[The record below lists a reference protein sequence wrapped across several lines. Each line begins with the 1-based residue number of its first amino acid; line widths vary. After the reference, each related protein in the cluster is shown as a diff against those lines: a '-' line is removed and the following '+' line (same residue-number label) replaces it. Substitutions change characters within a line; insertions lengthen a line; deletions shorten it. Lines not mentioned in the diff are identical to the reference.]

1 MTKNK
6 KNIGM
11 IALFVVLALLIVF
24 GVLYFAGVF
33 DKKPVE
39 VEPVEVVEKEPE
51 AIGNITG
58 IDHGEIE
65 FDEESG
71 EATNLEELEEKNPP
85 KAEEK
90 EFTEAPVEE
99 TPNPDDGATTQEPPK
114 TEPPKTEPPKEETP
128 PASGGSTGGSSSG
141 GSSGG
146 TATVNGRSV
155 RAFNSVSDLNGLTP
169 QKPFETVSVNG
180 VPYKWTGSMWADAS
194 QNYADTPN
202 DYTEIG
208 GLSGIKVGQ

>member
-51 AIGNITG
+51 VIGNITG

-90 EFTEAPVEE
+90 EFTEAPAEE
-99 TPNPDDGATTQEPPK
+99 TPNPDDGETTQEPPK
-114 TEPPKTEPPKEETP
+114 TEPPKTEPPKEDP
-128 PASGGSTGGSSSG
+128 PTSGGSTGGGSSSG
-141 GSSGG
+141 GSNGG
-146 TATVNGRSV
+146 TTVVNGETRRV
-155 RAFNSVSDLNGLTP
+155 FGSVSELSGVSP
-169 QKPFETVSVNG
+169 KKPFENVMVGGQRYQWNG
-180 VPYKWTGSMWADAS
+180 SSWQIS
-194 QNYADTPN
+194 YADQAAPN

>member
-33 DKKPVE
+33 DKKLVE

-85 KAEEK
+85 KAEDK

-99 TPNPDDGATTQEPPK
+99 TPNPDDGETTQEPPK
-114 TEPPKTEPPKEETP
+114 TEPPKTEPPKEDP
-128 PASGGSTGGSSSG
+128 PTSGGSTGGSSSG
-141 GSSGG
+141 GTTVIGGETMRVVNSLSGL
-146 TATVNGRSV
+146 S
-155 RAFNSVSDLNGLTP
+155 P
-169 QKPFETVSVNG
+169 KKPFETVSYNG
-180 VPYKWTGSMWADAS
+180 VPYRWDGSAWFNAS
-194 QNYADTPN
+194 ALYDDITPPN